1 MIPVFQSLDQGSP
14 RCPESQES
22 LENDVFPPKAISIKR
37 YFIPEEKKFCNEV
50 PVSTINQS
58 SCLMII
64 HYPPANNRFSRIL
77 ICSSS
82 TYQTYTEPLCNIKIR
97 RISKH
102 LQGSLM
108 HRSQNQ
114 HTCQQDMLCIYSSTL
129 PFLFYC
135 ASNIFKKKNI
145 VNKNEIITMANRESK
160 EIRAF

>member
-1 MIPVFQSLDQGSP
+1 MFFHPKQYPLRDISFQRRRNFVMRFQ
-14 RCPESQES
+14 
-22 LENDVFPPKAISIKR
+22 FPPSTRAHAWWLSITP
-37 YFIPEEKKFCNEV
+37 PENIC
-50 PVSTINQS
+50 
-58 SCLMII
+58 
-64 HYPPANNRFSRIL
+64 FSRIL

-135 ASNIFKKKNI
+135 ASNIFKKKKNI
-145 VNKNEIITMANRESK
+145 VNKNEIIIMANRESK
-160 EIRAF
+160 EIRAFWYISVCLFIY